1 MSDPHVVVIGAG
13 IGGLVS
19 ALLLARQ
26 GCKVQVVEAMS
37 GPGGKMREVRVD
49 NRLIDAGPTVFTMRS
64 VFEEIFA
71 TVGEKLEDHLHIHP
85 AHVLARH
92 AWESKTGPSDN
103 QPKIL
108 DLFASREESADA
120 IARFSSPDEG
130 RRYLAFCKE
139 AKAIHDTLE
148 VSFMRVPRPSQVGLV
163 MKAGFR
169 PMLATRPFT
178 SMAKALAQHF
188 NDPRLQQLFGRY
200 ATYCGSSPYLSPAT
214 LMLIAHVEQEGVWL
228 IEGGMHR
235 LAQALAGLVVKNG
248 GTIRYHSSVA
258 RILVSN
264 GKASGVVLH
273 DGSQIAADAIVMN
286 GDSHALASGLMGESV
301 QSAVTP
307 TTLKARSLSAVT
319 WNMVAKTDGFLLS
332 RHNVFF
338 SVDYRQEFHSLS
350 TDRAMPDDPTVYV
363 CAQDRDDLGKTINE
377 GPERLLVLVNAPA
390 IDNAE
395 VFHQEE
401 IVRCQQRMIRKLEA
415 CGLMLSKQPAP
426 PVITTPRDFAAMF
439 PGSAGALYGRATH
452 GAMASFTRPA
462 ARSTI
467 PGLYLAGGSIHPGAG
482 VPMVALS
489 GRIAA
494 TSLMTDW
501 ISQRPSRPAVTAG
514 GMSTH

>member
-19 ALLLARQ
+19 ALLLAKQ
-26 GCKVQVVEAMS
+26 GCQVQVVEAMS
-37 GPGGKMREVRVD
+37 GPGGKMREVSVN
-49 NRLIDAGPTVFTMRS
+49 NRPMDAGPTVFTMRS

-71 TVGEKLEDHLHIHP
+71 TVGENLEDHLQIRR
-85 AHVLARH
+85 ASVLARH
-92 AWESKTGPSDN
+92 AWANETQDINNS
-103 QPKIL
+103 PKVL
-108 DLFASREESADA
+108 DLFASRDESADA
-120 IARFSSPDEG
+120 ISRFSSPDEG

-148 VSFMRVPRPSQVGLV
+148 TSFMRVPRPSQVGLV
-163 MKAGFR
+163 LKAGFR

-178 SMAKALAQHF
+178 SMARALAQHF
-188 NDPRLQQLFGRY
+188 KDPRLQQLFGRY

-235 LAQALAGLVVKNG
+235 LAQALAGLVIKNG
-248 GTIRYHSSVA
+248 GSIRYHSSVT

-264 GKASGVVLH
+264 SKASGVVLH
-273 DGSQIAADAIVMN
+273 DGSHIVADAIVMN
-286 GDSHALASGLMGESV
+286 GDSHALASGLLGDAV

-307 TTLKARSLSAVT
+307 TSLKARSLSAVT
-319 WNMVAKTDGFLLS
+319 WNMVVNTDGFPLS
-332 RHNVFF
+332 RHNIFF
-338 SVDYRQEFHSLS
+338 SKDYAHEFHSLS
-350 TDRAMPDDPTVYV
+350 VNRAMPDDPTVYV
-363 CAQDRDDLGKTINE
+363 CAQDRDDLGKTTFE
-377 GPERLLVLVNAPA
+377 GAERLLVLVNAPA
-390 IDNAE
+390 ITNAE
-395 VFHQEE
+395 IFYQEE
-401 IVRCQQRMIRKLEA
+401 IVRCQQRMIKKLEA
-415 CGLMLSKQPAP
+415 CGLMLSEQAAP
-426 PVITTPRDFAAMF
+426 PVITTPKDFTAMF

-467 PGLYLAGGSIHPGAG
+467 PGLYLAGGSVHPGAG

-501 ISQRPSRPAVTAG
+501 ISERPSSRAVTAG
-514 GMSTH
+514 GMSMH